1 MWSAWIDSSIDG
13 VLAFLQ
19 YFAKAMQTK
28 YGEYHILSSDLS
40 SKVQVKIRSKVRGL
54 LNDISFEQDASSLK
68 FRHEVSVS
76 QQFQQRDKYSVL
88 CYIFGLEEFKDRT
101 HTGWQVQ

>member
-1 MWSAWIDSSIDG
+1 MFCCNVTRCACGMHFDG

-40 SKVQVKIRSKVRGL
+40 SKIQVKIRSKVRGL
-54 LNDISFEQDASSLK
+54 LSVISFKQDASSLN
-68 FRHEVSVS
+68 FRDEVKIRGGKRLFD
-76 QQFQQRDKYSVL
+76 Q
-88 CYIFGLEEFKDRT
+88 
-101 HTGWQVQ
+101 

>member
-1 MWSAWIDSSIDG
+1 MSHVLLNVTRCACGMHFDG

-28 YGEYHILSSDLS
+28 YGESNIIILSSDHS

-54 LNDISFEQDASSLK
+54 LSDISFEQDASSLN
-68 FRHEVSVS
+68 FRHEVKIRGGKRLFD
-76 QQFQQRDKYSVL
+76 Q
-88 CYIFGLEEFKDRT
+88 
-101 HTGWQVQ
+101 